1 MKKYILLLLLFSLL
15 AIVTGCSTKKM
26 NTQKIRDVDFSVV
39 EEKHVPKELKEMIK
53 QKEEAPFKLTYA
65 DNGILYIAEGYGEKP
80 TSGYSAQVDECYETA
95 NAIYIHT
102 NLLGPSK
109 EEEVVETKVCPY
121 VVIKMEFIEKN
132 VVFK

>member
-1 MKKYILLLLLFSLL
+1 MKNYISFLLLFSLL
-15 AIVTGCSTKKM
+15 VIVTGCSAKQM
-26 NTQKIRDVDFSVV
+26 NTQKIRDVDFTVV
-39 EEKHVPKELKEMIK
+39 KEEHVPEEFKAMIK
-53 QKEEAPFKLTYA
+53 QKEGTPFKLTYA
-65 DNGILYIAEGYGEKP
+65 DEGVLYIAEGYGEKP

-109 EEEVVETKVCPY
+109 EEEVVAAKTCPY

>member
-1 MKKYILLLLLFSLL
+1 MKKYILFLLGVCLYAS
-15 AIVTGCSTKKM
+15 VTGCSTKQL
-26 NTQKIRDVDFSVV
+26 NTQKIRDVDFTVV
-39 EEKHVPKELKEMIK
+39 KEEHVPEEFKTIIK

-65 DNGILYIAEGYGEKP
+65 DDGDLYIAEGYGEKP

-109 EEEVVETKVCPY
+109 EEEVVKTKACPY
-121 VVIKMEFIEKN
+121 VVIKMEFVEKN